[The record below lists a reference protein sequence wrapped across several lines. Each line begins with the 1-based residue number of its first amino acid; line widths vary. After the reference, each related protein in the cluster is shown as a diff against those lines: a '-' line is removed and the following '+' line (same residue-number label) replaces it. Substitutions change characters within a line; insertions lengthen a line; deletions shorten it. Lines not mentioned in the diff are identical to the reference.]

1 MKKIL
6 MSVVTLIALAVVF
19 TGCAAKRDNVSTVNQ
34 TSTEVESELQEKD
47 STKPSQIIY
56 CSEDWENLDKQKDLI
71 TEVLSTRQ
79 EGALQYEPHGIYTL
93 YDESFKTYT
102 FEAPNDFY
110 QVVMMNNDETFR
122 KTQRFFGF
130 ASMVSGVIFILHNTG
145 NHGVSFQ
152 SIVYKEGKFVGLTSN
167 YALFETADGTVKAVS
182 IKEKED
188 CQIGE
193 YQFDVFDFN
202 ELSLEEQESA
212 IYPNGW
218 YFATF

>member
-6 MSVVTLIALAVVF
+6 MSVVTLIALSIVF
-19 TGCAAKRDNVSTVNQ
+19 VGCATNRDTVSTVNQ

-47 STKPSQIIY
+47 FTKPSQIIY

-79 EGALQYEPHGIYTL
+79 EGALQYEPHGVYTL

-110 QVVMMNNDETFR
+110 QVVMMNNDETFP
-122 KTQRFFGF
+122 
-130 ASMVSGVIFILHNTG
+130 FIIHNTG

>member
-79 EGALQYEPHGIYTL
+79 EGALQYEPHRIYTL

-110 QVVMMNNDETFR
+110 QVVMMNNDETFP
-122 KTQRFFGF
+122 
-130 ASMVSGVIFILHNTG
+130 FIIHNTG

>member
-1 MKKIL
+1 M
-6 MSVVTLIALAVVF
+6 
-19 TGCAAKRDNVSTVNQ
+19 GCATNRDTVSTVNQ

-47 STKPSQIIY
+47 YTKPSQIIY
-56 CSEDWENLDKQKDLI
+56 CREDWENLDKQKDLI
-71 TEVLSTRQ
+71 TQVLSTRQ
-79 EGALQYEPHGIYTL
+79 EGALQYEPHGVYSL

-110 QVVMMNNDETFR
+110 QVVMMNNDETFP
-122 KTQRFFGF
+122 
-130 ASMVSGVIFILHNTG
+130 FIIHNTG

>member
-6 MSVVTLIALAVVF
+6 MSVVTLIALSIVF
-19 TGCAAKRDNVSTVNQ
+19 VGCATNRDTVSTVNQ

-71 TEVLSTRQ
+71 TQVLSTRQ
-79 EGALQYEPHGIYTL
+79 EGALQYEPHGVYRL

-102 FEAPNDFY
+102 FDAPNDFY
-110 QVVMMNNDETFR
+110 QVVMMNNDETFP
-122 KTQRFFGF
+122 
-130 ASMVSGVIFILHNTG
+130 FIIHNTG

-167 YALFETADGTVKAVS
+167 YALFEAADGTVKAVS

-193 YQFDVFDFN
+193 YQFDVFDFD

>member
-71 TEVLSTRQ
+71 TEGLSTRQ
-79 EGALQYEPHGIYTL
+79 EGARQYEPHGIYTL
-93 YDESFKTYT
+93 SDESFKTYT

-110 QVVMMNNDETFR
+110 QVVMRNNDETFP
-122 KTQRFFGF
+122 
-130 ASMVSGVIFILHNTG
+130 FIIHNTG

>member
-6 MSVVTLIALAVVF
+6 MSVVTLIALSIVF
-19 TGCAAKRDNVSTVNQ
+19 MGCATNRDTVSTVNQ
-34 TSTEVESELQEKD
+34 TSTEVKSGLQEKD
-47 STKPSQIIY
+47 STKPSPIIY
-56 CSEDWENLDKQKDLI
+56 YSEDWENLDKQNDLI

-79 EGALQYEPHGIYTL
+79 EGALQYEPHGVYSL

-110 QVVMMNNDETFR
+110 QVVMMNNDETFP
-122 KTQRFFGF
+122 
-130 ASMVSGVIFILHNTG
+130 FIIHNTG

-152 SIVYKEGKFVGLTSN
+152 SIVYKEGKFIGLTSN
-167 YALFETADGTVKAVS
+167 YALFEAADGTVKAVS

-193 YQFDVFDFN
+193 YQFDVLDFN